1 MLDDMEIEFT
11 KPTSEAAELQAM
23 FDQTDKETISL
34 LMKEVEELYAKL
46 EAWQKCAD
54 RLFVYAM
61 ETLSTATNIALYE
74 AAKEVVLEYNRLK
87 ISNESEISI

>member
-1 MLDDMEIEFT
+1 MEIEFT
-11 KPTSEAAELQAM
+11 KPTLEAAELQSL
-23 FDQTDKETISL
+23 FNQTDKETISL

-61 ETLSTATNIALYE
+61 ETLSIATNMALYE
-74 AAKEVVLEYNRLK
+74 AAKEDVLEYNRLK
-87 ISNESEISI
+87 YESETTV